1 MNKAIFM
8 GRLTDDPEI
17 KTFEKNGEV
26 KKCAQYCLA
35 VPRDYTKDKTDF
47 FRCVTFHSGNV
58 AFAEKYLK
66 KGQRVLVEG
75 QMLTDSYINAEGQRV
90 NTCELMVQRQE
101 FADGKK
107 VQNEHS
113 N

>member
-1 MNKAIFM
+1 MNKVIFM

-17 KTFEKNGEV
+17 KTFERNGET

-47 FRCVTFHSGNV
+47 FRCVTFQPRNV
-58 AFAEKYLK
+58 AFVQKYFK

-75 QMLTDSYINAEGQRV
+75 QMLTDSYTNAEGQKV
-90 NTCELMVQRQE
+90 NTCEVMVQRQE

-107 VQNEHS
+107 DEDENS
-113 N
+113 D